1 MWSLSGCGHQWRG
14 EGHQS
19 GFDREHDAGPAE
31 HLTHEPATAWTPTEG
46 QKMLCR
52 SACAGSPL
60 SPEGGEGDLHPVLP
74 KCNMAGW
81 PRLAAAR
88 WASRPAGR
96 PGSSSPRPRR
106 SGRPERMN
114 VMGKSAKGSVGP
126 ATSDC
131 GPVTSGY
138 GPLVDPE
145 HALPPDRDTTPP
157 MSRPAHGVDEAERRL
172 RRYLE
177 TSTAGASR
185 SGTEVV
191 GHLCRQ
197 GHSEAAARW
206 ALHSMLARGELAL
219 EPALRTGEAA
229 AWRFATAAGTT
240 TKTSR
245 SGRPIACSSPG
256 CSLPR
261 LRRTAGRRSTSASS
275 PSIKRRRWST
285 E

>member
-1 MWSLSGCGHQWRG
+1 
-14 EGHQS
+14 
-19 GFDREHDAGPAE
+19 
-31 HLTHEPATAWTPTEG
+31 
-46 QKMLCR
+46 
-52 SACAGSPL
+52 
-60 SPEGGEGDLHPVLP
+60 
-74 KCNMAGW
+74 
-81 PRLAAAR
+81 
-88 WASRPAGR
+88 
-96 PGSSSPRPRR
+96 
-106 SGRPERMN
+106 
-114 VMGKSAKGSVGP
+114 MGKSAKGSVGP

-157 MSRPAHGVDEAERRL
+157 MSRPAHGVDEAERDL

-219 EPALRTGEAA
+219 EPAAPDGRGGGVAICNGGWHNHKNIAVRPTDRLFEPGVLPPETPADGREAEHVCLVTLHQAA
-229 AWRFATAAGTT
+229 AMVNRVKKTLERYKKDDSTMPQPRVSGGGGKPDEWAWAELRPWLEKTFERPLPERFPAD
-240 TKTSR
+240 KL
-245 SGRPIACSSPG
+245 RP
-256 CSLPR
+256 
-261 LRRTAGRRSTSASS
+261 T
-275 PSIKRRRWST
+275 
-285 E
+285 